1 MRVTEMEKMQELEI
15 TELLRRVDRQFTE
28 ITSLRR
34 TLSRCMGDLAQANA
48 VVALAQTKTV
58 IVRLPFL
65 GKIS

>member
-1 MRVTEMEKMQELEI
+1 MRTETEKMQELEI

-34 TLSRCMGDLAQANA
+34 TLGRCMGDLAQANA

-58 IVRLPFL
+58 VVRLPFL
-65 GKIS
+65 GKVS